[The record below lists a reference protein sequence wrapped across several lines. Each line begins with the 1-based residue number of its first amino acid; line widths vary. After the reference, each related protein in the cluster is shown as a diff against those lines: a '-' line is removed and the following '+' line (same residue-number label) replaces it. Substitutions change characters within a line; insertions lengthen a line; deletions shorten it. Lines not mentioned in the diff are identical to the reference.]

1 MRTRTMHV
9 MLCIYFVLMA
19 VFMLPI
25 QAHADTGPKPS
36 VRITFT
42 GMEDTLC
49 YGTLLSEA
57 DSTGPASAWDGVE
70 EYARYDKDGS
80 SNGWLPDYEIWKAFV
95 DYNDSDG
102 YYFLQ
107 ESWCV
112 SEKGELNWTYY
123 PPSPFKI
130 LLYWPE
136 TGTYA
141 VSGIQERYAFDSYFT
156 VDMTDFSVTEGETRL
171 PDVVKS
177 YPWGKEILMFTARV
191 VLTVLLEMAAA
202 RLFRFRYQKEYLIL
216 LVVNLATQLFLNI
229 TLQITN
235 PGMGGLMFFL
245 TYAFLESIIVIAE
258 AAAYSILLPKATD
271 DPPEKWVCILYA
283 VIANALSF
291 FGGLLLAEI
300 LPGLF

>member
-1 MRTRTMHV
+1 MHSRPV
-9 MLCIYFVLMA
+9 RVILCVYFAFLAVLL
-19 VFMLPI
+19 LPL
-25 QAHADTGPKPS
+25 QVCADTGPKPS
-36 VRITFT
+36 VRITFE
-42 GMEDTLC
+42 GMDDTLC
-49 YGTLLSEA
+49 YGTLLSA
-57 DSTGPASAWDGVE
+57 SDSTGPSSAWDGTE
-70 EYARYDKDGS
+70 EGALHSGNERYGD
-80 SNGWLPDYEIWKAFV
+80 WLPDYEIWKAFV

-112 SEKGELNWTYY
+112 SETGELNWTYY

-136 TGTYA
+136 TGAYA
-141 VSGIQERYAFDSYFT
+141 VSGILERYAFDSYFNM
-156 VDMTDFSVTEGETRL
+156 DMTGFSVTEGETLL
-171 PDVVKS
+171 PDAVKS
-177 YPWGKEILMFTARV
+177 YPWGKEILTFTARV
-191 VLTVLLEMAAA
+191 VLTVLIEMAAA
-202 RLFRFRYQKEYLIL
+202 FLFRFRYKKEYLIL
-216 LVVNLATQLFLNI
+216 LAVNLATQLFLNI

-245 TYAFLESIIVIAE
+245 TYAFLEIIIVIAE

-271 DPPEKWVCILYA
+271 DPPERWVCILYA